1 MVWGREVGHVC
12 GLMWMLE
19 FDCGRFKGS
28 YHRPCG
34 EREDRVCRKV
44 IGLGKFGWAIFG
56 LGMCY
61 FYFI

>member
-1 MVWGREVGHVC
+1 MC